1 MTSTFHSDPLFALK
15 GEARRMRT
23 EAQALGEELTHSA
36 ALERVARRKGFRSW
50 NALSAHVAEGG
61 CLTPVAPAYC
71 WEQLSAPLARLPM
84 RIVKAAQRMRHKNIT
99 EVMRWARQLEL
110 IATKVAEEDRAEMVD
125 VIGDRVPYVLEQSRS
140 RWPDGLYHL
149 CDRGYTEFKGFT
161 LSQEQVD
168 ALGLEDWNDTYGS
181 HDGGDTFTII
191 GDDWR
196 YTKKADMLQRM
207 ARLLATM
214 ALEADN
220 TFHADT
226 AGPRPPHVV
235 PEN

>member
-1 MTSTFHSDPLFALK
+1 MTSSHSDPLFALK
-15 GEARRMRT
+15 GEARRMRS
-23 EAQALGEELTHSA
+23 EAQAQGQELTHSA
-36 ALERVARRKGFRSW
+36 ALEHVARRKGFRSW

-61 CLTPVAPAYC
+61 ALNPVTQAFC
-71 WEQLSAPLARLPM
+71 WEKLSAPLAKLPM
-84 RIVKAAQRMRHKNIT
+84 RIVQAAQRTRHKNIT

-110 IATKVAEEDRAEMVD
+110 IATKVGEEDRAEMVD

-140 RWPDGLYHL
+140 RWPDGMFHL
-149 CDRGYTEFKGFT
+149 CDRGYTEFKGFALT
-161 LSQEQVD
+161 QEQVD
-168 ALGLEDWNDTYGS
+168 ALGLEAWNDTYGS

-196 YTKKADMLQRM
+196 HTSKADMLQRM

-220 TFHADT
+220 TFHAET
-226 AGPRPPHVV
+226 AVAGLSHVV